1 MQDNALVERVC
12 ELGEAGISVIEI
24 DKTLHREQ
32 VTRLRRD
39 CAARNSLPLRP
50 LRPPQPQC
58 SATSPLRSP
67 SPPQPFRL
75 LAKRRPLPTAHR
87 PQRLRA

>member
-39 CAARNSLPLRP
+39 CAARVTASLYDPLGLLSTRP
-50 LRPPQPQC
+50 
-58 SATSPLRSP
+58 SAAPF
-67 SPPQPFRL
+67 PPQPFRL
-75 LAKRRPLPTAHR
+75 LAKRRPPPAAR
-87 PQRLRA
+87 SA